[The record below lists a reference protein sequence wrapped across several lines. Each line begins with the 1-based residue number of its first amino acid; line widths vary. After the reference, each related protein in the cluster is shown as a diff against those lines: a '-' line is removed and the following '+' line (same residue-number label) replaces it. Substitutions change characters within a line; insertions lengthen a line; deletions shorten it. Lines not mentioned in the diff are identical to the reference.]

1 MLSAEQMIEAH
12 KATLQTYFG
21 LTQKAFE
28 GLEKITEL
36 NLQATRANLSETAVV
51 AQTLLTVRDLQEWMA
66 LPGQRVQPLVEKM
79 VAYGRQLYDIGSGTS
94 AEWGKIAEA
103 RAAQVQQSMVSA
115 VDNATKVAPLGSEAA
130 VAAVKSMVSAASNAI
145 DTVNRAARH
154 ASDLAD
160 ANFSSLAAQASEAVS
175 SKATATRAK
184 R

>member
-1 MLSAEQMIEAH
+1 VLSAEQVIEAH
-12 KATLQTYFG
+12 KATIQTYFG
-21 LTQKAFE
+21 MTQKAFE

-36 NLQATRANLSETAVV
+36 NLQATRASLSETAEM
-51 AQTLLTVRDLQEWMA
+51 AQTLLTVRDLQESMA
-66 LPGQRVQPLVEKM
+66 IPGQRVQPLVEKM
-79 VAYGRQLYDIGSGTS
+79 VAYGRHLYDIGSGMS

-103 RAAQVQQSMVSA
+103 RAEQVQQSMVSA
-115 VDNATKVAPLGSEAA
+115 VDNAAKVAPLGSEAT

-160 ANFSSLAAQASEAVS
+160 ANFSSLAAHASAAAS
-175 SKATATRAK
+175 GKATATRGK